1 MSGKDVIVAAETGSG
16 KTHGYLAPIIDRL
29 TNTALDSEG
38 MNGEERPF
46 PLKNLS
52 LILCPN
58 VMLCE
63 QVVRMVN
70 GLLDEDGNPLLR
82 VEAVCGA
89 QVTISWREANFIYF
103 LDKSNLSSITISFS
117 DMSLVTL

>member
-38 MNGEERPF
+38 MNGEERPI

-70 GLLDEDGNPLLR
+70 GLLAEDGNPLLR
-82 VEAVCGA
+82 VAAVCGA
-89 QVTISWREANFIYF
+89 QVMIFYVGKYLIC
-103 LDKSNLSSITISFS
+103 LL
-117 DMSLVTL
+117 

>member
-16 KTHGYLAPIIDRL
+16 KTHGYLAPIIDQL
-29 TNTALDSEG
+29 TNTTLDSEHTSE
-38 MNGEERPF
+38 EERRF

-70 GLLDEDGNPLLR
+70 GLLGEDGSPLLS

-89 QVTISWREANFIYF
+89 QVTISC
-103 LDKSNLSSITISFS
+103 
-117 DMSLVTL
+117 

>member
-29 TNTALDSEG
+29 TNTALDSEYT
-38 MNGEERPF
+38 NGEERPF

-70 GLLDEDGNPLLR
+70 GLLGEDGNPLLR

-89 QVTISWREANFIYF
+89 QVYT
-103 LDKSNLSSITISFS
+103 
-117 DMSLVTL
+117 

>member
-16 KTHGYLAPIIDRL
+16 KTHGYLAPIIDQL
-29 TNTALDSEG
+29 THTALDSEDV
-38 MNGEERPF
+38 NGEQRPIQ
-46 PLKNLS
+46 LKNLS

-70 GLLDEDGNPLLR
+70 GLLGEDGNPLLR
-82 VEAVCGA
+82 VEAVCGS
-89 QVTISWREANFIYF
+89 QVTISCPEANIY
-103 LDKSNLSSITISFS
+103 LS
-117 DMSLVTL
+117 